1 MRRGGRLL
9 QKGGSTAK
17 LSLAVSMAERRLFV
31 FDSFV
36 GLLPNDEPH
45 ETTMYG
51 GKVDFTGGQYCGSL
65 NEVKD
70 NVRRHGADSH
80 VHLRARLVLGHL
92 PTFAEPV
99 LVAFIDVDLV
109 SSTETCLKYYPLFVR
124 EASSIRRTVTS
135 HWWLRSWMTRASGR
149 RWPIIEGPRHA
160 KACAHP
166 EVRAAVGHSPG
177 PSNGQYAA
185 SGPRGLTRRKS
196 DDVSD
201 GAHAGARSA
210 VAVPASTQHPSGG

>member
-17 LSLAVSMAERRLFV
+17 LSLAVSMAERLFM

-70 NVRRHGADSH
+70 NVRCHGADSH
-80 VHLRARLVLGHL
+80 VHLRARLVLGHH
-92 PTFAEPV
+92 A
-99 LVAFIDVDLV
+99 DV
-109 SSTETCLKYYPLFVR
+109 R
-124 EASSIRRTVTS
+124 
-135 HWWLRSWMTRASGR
+135 
-149 RWPIIEGPRHA
+149 
-160 KACAHP
+160 
-166 EVRAAVGHSPG
+166 
-177 PSNGQYAA
+177 
-185 SGPRGLTRRKS
+185 
-196 DDVSD
+196 
-201 GAHAGARSA
+201 
-210 VAVPASTQHPSGG
+210 